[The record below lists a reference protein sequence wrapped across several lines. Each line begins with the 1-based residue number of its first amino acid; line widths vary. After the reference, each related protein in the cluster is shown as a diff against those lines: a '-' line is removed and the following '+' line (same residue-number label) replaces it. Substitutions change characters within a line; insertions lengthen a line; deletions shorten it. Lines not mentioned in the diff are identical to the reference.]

1 MRDQRMRP
9 SACTYTGGSCRA
21 GTFNQIT
28 IEFVLMKVAVMG

>member
-1 MRDQRMRP
+1 MRDQWMRP
-9 SACTYTGGSCRA
+9 SECPYTGGSCCA